1 MSEAWRGPPSK
12 SWLTWLP
19 GLVRTQ
25 NCRGKQTV
33 RVMIRIIS
41 FDWSQVSFWA
51 SAFSLWQ
58 KFSSGRLK
66 HSLVCKLCNC
76 QTFCTNPEI
85 LTFHNILSIQWDIIS
100 YEPDCRMIRASR
112 LLKWILETFK
122 MEISHLTTLNV
133 YSVLSYC
140 KYRYSLKDM
149 GNAIPNAIPNF
160 ATEKEPKRNFLYFT
174 YVTLVVVDIKSER
187 FRKGIV

>member
-66 HSLVCKLCNC
+66 HSLHWFA
-76 QTFCTNPEI
+76 TFATVKQFALI
-85 LTFHNILSIQWDIIS
+85 LKFLHFRTSFKHLWDVIS
-100 YEPDCRMIRASR
+100 YGPNYRMIRASR

-122 MEISHLTTLNV
+122 IKISNLTNLNV
-133 YSVLSYC
+133 YSVFSYC
-140 KYRYSLKDM
+140 KDKNSSVDM
-149 GNAIPNAIPNF
+149 GNAQFYPVKI
-160 ATEKEPKRNFLYFT
+160 
-174 YVTLVVVDIKSER
+174 TLSLSS
-187 FRKGIV
+187 